1 MDGTMNGSG
10 MGRKKRPWL
19 SWAMVLLF
27 MGLALILRWRYIRE
41 ISLSVD
47 EFNTIWAARHVPVR
61 GLPSFPSGNIYPHG
75 FVFTYLTV
83 PFVLGKMNESAARL
97 PGLLISLA
105 AIPVAYG
112 VGRRFFDGRV
122 GLITAAALAVDPACI
137 VWGGRARMYGLLQL
151 LTLLI
156 VYLYYRGLAEDRARD
171 RTLAM
176 GLVVVAIFTHAEA
189 GLLLPALGL
198 ATLVAWPWSRL
209 WRRDVILPFV
219 LAGLGAGAFFLL
231 SKYGQQEHL
240 KIIQESRPY
249 LDLNSNLLGGPQAFA
264 PFFFDLHRLP
274 FSLLT
279 IGGIVFLFRP
289 RFERLAPQ
297 TYLYVILGAT
307 LLPILILAGAT
318 WRNARYLFLLLPFLF
333 FLGGA
338 ALVRLLDLVPA
349 LRRNRRW
356 QPMILALLTAFYIGL
371 SGSPQAYRQELGYDL
386 AFRTLSRWRQP
397 QAGDRVISVAPS
409 ACAVYL
415 GRCDYFAIQHGYK
428 EFVVRRPGDGAAV
441 DLWSAAPVLTE
452 TASLVN
458 LLSTAPRVWFV
469 TDKWRFQTRYDADFI
484 QTVLDQMEPVYDE
497 RGVLIFRADGYRPP
511 PPPPFWREREADFD
525 EALRLTGFG
534 LSATQPSPGQEIEI
548 TLGWQALAQ
557 AEPEYTVALHLVT
570 PDATG
575 VTGGGIAGLDE
586 PLLGGF
592 YQPTLWPEG
601 RTMTDRHRLALP
613 ADLPPGRYRLD
624 LGLYPS
630 DQPGALL
637 PVAGWDRLLL
647 AALTVGDLPAL
658 PPPAHPTDFTFGD
671 SASGDQFR
679 LLGYN
684 LQPATCNPQPATCN
698 LSLYWQALAPA
709 DRDYTVFVHLLGPQG
724 SIVAQDDAPPGDPF
738 FPTTTWL
745 PGDVVLD
752 EHTLSLP
759 ADAPPGE
766 YTLRVGLY
774 HQPSGERLGEAAV
787 LTTFSLP
794 ESP

>member
-1 MDGTMNGSG
+1 MRKAEATRTE
-10 MGRKKRPWL
+10 GRSWL
-19 SWAMVLLF
+19 SWPVLLILL
-27 MGLALILRWRYIRE
+27 GVALALRWRYIRE
-41 ISLSVD
+41 ISLFVD
-47 EFNTIWAARHVPVR
+47 EFVTAWAARNVWSH
-61 GLPSFPSGNIYPHG
+61 GLPLFPSGNLYPHG
-75 FVFTYLTV
+75 LLFTYLV
-83 PFVLGKMNESAARL
+83 APFVAGEFDETLARL
-97 PGLLISLA
+97 PGLLIGLLSL
-105 AIPVAYG
+105 PLAYV
-112 VGRRFFDGRV
+112 VGRRLLSETA
-122 GLITAAALAVDPACI
+122 GLVAAAALAVDPACI
-137 VWGGRARMYGLLQL
+137 IWGGRARMYGLLQL
-151 LTLLI
+151 LSLLAI
-156 VYLYYRGLAEDRARD
+156 YVYYRGLADDRPRD
-171 RTLAM
+171 RYLAM
-176 GLVVVAIFTHAEA
+176 GLLIAAVFTHAEA
-189 GLLLPALGL
+189 AFLLPVLGL
-198 ATLVAWPWSRL
+198 ATLVALPWRQVL
-209 WRRDVILPFV
+209 RRSVILPFV
-219 LAGLGAGAFFLL
+219 LGAAGAGAFYLL
-231 SKYGQQEHL
+231 ARYGQPGHL
-240 KIIQESRPY
+240 QTLEREGRSY
-249 LDLNSNLLGGPQAFA
+249 LSLTAGLLHGPRAFA
-264 PFFFDLHRLP
+264 PYFTAPHRLP

-279 IGGIVFLFRP
+279 LAGLGFLFRP
-289 RFERLAPQ
+289 RFDRRSPL
-297 TYLYVILGAT
+297 TYLYVVFGAFGLLIVLGA
-307 LLPILILAGAT
+307 GAFWQRT
-318 WRNARYLFLLLPFLF
+318 RYLFLVLPLF
-333 FLGGA
+333 FLLSGE
-338 ALVRLLDLVPA
+338 A
-349 LRRNRRW
+349 LRRLLELLPPLRRPRPW
-356 QPMILALLTAFYIGL
+356 FPAALALIVALYVGL
-371 SGSPQAYRQELGYDL
+371 SGAATAYTQEWGYDL
-386 AFRTLSRWRQP
+386 AFRALRDRDLP
-397 QAGDRVISVAPS
+397 AGDRIVTAMSTA
-409 ACAVYL
+409 AHLYL
-415 GRCDYFAIQHGYK
+415 GRDDAFAIQRGY
-428 EFVVRRPGDGAAV
+428 EEYVVVPPQIGQPV
-441 DLWSAAPVLTE
+441 DLWTATPVLTR
-452 TASLVN
+452 TADFVN

-469 TDKWRFQTRYDADFI
+469 TDGWRFQTRYDADFI

-511 PPPPFWREREADFD
+511 TPPLFWREREADFD
-525 EALRLTGFG
+525 KALRLTGFG
-534 LSATQPSPGQEIEI
+534 LSATQPAPGQEIEI

-575 VTGGGIAGLDE
+575 GTGGGIAGLDE

-637 PVAGWDRLLL
+637 PVAGWDRLPL
-647 AALTVGDLPAL
+647 AALTVGALPAP
-658 PPPAHPTDFTFGD
+658 PPPAPPTDFTF
-671 SASGDQFR
+671 GDQFR
-679 LLGYN
+679 LLGYDLQPATYN
-684 LQPATCNPQPATCN
+684 LQPATYN